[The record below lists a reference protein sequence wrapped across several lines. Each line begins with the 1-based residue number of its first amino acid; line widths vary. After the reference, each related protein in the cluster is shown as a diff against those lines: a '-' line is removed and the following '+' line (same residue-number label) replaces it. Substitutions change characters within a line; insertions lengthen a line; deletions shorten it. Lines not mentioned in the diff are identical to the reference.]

1 MDLVYGVCLKYLKH
15 PENAQDSVM
24 AIFEELIPKVKKH
37 DIDNFKAWLYTL
49 AKNHCLML
57 LRSEKK
63 GMVVN
68 MDTSLMQYP
77 ENGHLKEVF
86 EKEEHLRELAFCLGE
101 LLPEQRQAIQ
111 LFYLQDKCYKEI
123 AELTGMDW
131 NKVRSYIQN
140 GKRNLKICMDKQKTK
155 SFAE

>member
-1 MDLVYGVCLKYLKH
+1 
-15 PENAQDSVM
+15 M

-49 AKNHCLML
+49 TKNHCLML

-68 MDTSLMQYP
+68 IDTSLMQYP
-77 ENGHLKEVF
+77 ENGHLKEHL
-86 EKEEHLRELAFCLGE
+86 KELEFCMGE
-101 LLPEQRQAIQ
+101 LLPEQRRAIQ
-111 LFYLQDKCYKEI
+111 MFYLQDKCYKEI

-155 SFAE
+155 SFAQ